1 MCFLMVIFKIKKMSN
16 NLTDNIRAIYFLAA
30 LLASKT
36 FLFPFWTNLR
46 LRKYFG
52 SI

>member
-1 MCFLMVIFKIKKMSN
+1 MVNLKKIKKMSN
-16 NLTDNIRAIYFLAA
+16 NLTDNIRSIYFLAA
-30 LLASKT
+30 FLASTT